1 MIGAK
6 VVVFVCVGRETILR
20 GEAACTSVSV
30 YLGSQW
36 EDAKGNQRVC
46 EWGGANTN
54 THEQAQINICV
65 SVLFFFWRLDSLQV

>member
-6 VVVFVCVGRETILR
+6 VVVFVCVGGETILR
-20 GEAACTSVSV
+20 GDAACTSVYV

-46 EWGGANTN
+46 EWGGREGGERDLAENLIYL
-54 THEQAQINICV
+54 HEV
-65 SVLFFFWRLDSLQV
+65 SFENPVC